1 MNNQIL
7 HNTANELTAYLDK
20 KNILNYSLFGGDF
33 GGIIYLY
40 HYSKIN
46 KEYETVADGFL
57 DKIFSVLKYRPAI
70 GSYCNG
76 LAGLGIGL
84 HYLDVNNFISGVDGA
99 LDEFDIFIEY
109 SFDEALKTSNYDFLH
124 GLIGIG
130 FYYLMRYNKRP
141 EVALPKLE
149 KIADYLNETAVKDGN
164 SVKWVYNP
172 DEINKK
178 YNISL
183 SHGMSSMVLFLS
195 KVLKSNVPV
204 GLKHKAK
211 ELLIPTLNYILRQQ
225 IDGQKTGSWFPSFY
239 FDSDTVPDRSRL
251 AWCYGDLGVA
261 TALWQAGKVLSRADL
276 GKLAIE
282 ILEYTAVNR
291 RDIQTNLVFD
301 ACICHGAA
309 GIAQIFYTMYKETG
323 NVKLKSAYEYWR
335 NVVLNMAA
343 VDGIGQLT
351 FYFYN
356 PTEDN
361 HRNRTSILEGVAGV
375 GLFLLNPDS
384 MLNELLLLR

>member
-1 MNNQIL
+1 MNKQIL
-7 HNTANELTAYLDK
+7 YNIANEISNHLREK
-20 KNILNYSLFGGDF
+20 KVLNYSLLGGDF

-40 HYSKIN
+40 YYSKIN
-46 KEYETVADGFL
+46 PEYKLVIDGFL
-57 DKIFSVLKYRPAI
+57 DKMLSFLKTSPMV

-76 LAGLGIGL
+76 LAGLGVGL
-84 HYLDVNNFISGVDGA
+84 HYLDEKGFLSGVNEA
-99 LDEFDIFIEY
+99 LDEFDTFIGY
-109 SFDEALKTSNYDFLH
+109 SFNNALKTSNYDFLH
-124 GLIGIG
+124 GLIGIC

-141 EVALPKLE
+141 EVSLPKLE

-282 ILEYTAVNR
+282 ILEYAAVNR

-309 GIAQIFYTMYKETG
+309 GIAQIFYTVYKETG

-343 VDGIGQLT
+343 ADGTGQLT